1 MTSAGPE
8 APAAPVGI
16 EAAYLDQAGQRREAP
31 LDILHAIATVLAPP
45 APTEPTRS
53 VAPPVLVVAAEIRG
67 TALPL
72 ALPQG
77 AGDAA
82 IAWTLTE
89 EGGAVH
95 EGAALAADLGAAA
108 AIPLPPLPMGYHS
121 LSVTLGGTAA
131 ETLIIAAP
139 PQAYLP
145 ATVDEGAGVWG
156 MAVQAYALRRADDWG
171 MGDFTALATFVRHA
185 AAAGADAVGINPLH
199 TLHLADPH
207 RSSPYSPSHRFY
219 LNPLYIDATAV
230 ADFAECEAA
239 QHLVATAA
247 FADTL
252 ERLRAAPLIDYP
264 AVARC
269 KRAVLDLLYRHFRR
283 GHLAGGTER
292 AAAFRQ
298 FLDAEGEPL
307 RDFAVFQAIQQTRGA
322 ADPAQRDWRRWPPEL
337 RDPHATAVRAF
348 ADDHS
353 ELVEFFL
360 YLEWI
365 ARGQLAAC
373 AAAARDGGMAVG
385 LYRDLAVGVD
395 AAAGEAWL
403 RQDVIVGGWS
413 VGAPPDIWARNG
425 QDWGLSPL
433 NPAVLRAQRYRP
445 FIELI
450 RANMRDA
457 GALRIDHVLGLW
469 RTFWIRHGDPPAQG
483 AYVRYPFA
491 DLVAILALESRR
503 AQCIVIGE
511 DLGTVPAGLREAL
524 QRAGILSYRLLYFER
539 RPDGSACRPSDYPRH
554 ALVAIGTHD
563 LPTLKAYWNGGD
575 VGLRAELGILAE
587 PAHVAAER
595 ARRQTDIGAIMD
607 ALAETRLRV
616 DAQGGVVPTE
626 AAYRFLARTPGRIVM
641 VQVEDALGLEDQV
654 NVPGTIDTHPNWRRR
669 LPLPV
674 EAIFADPA
682 VVSLCAALREERPRA
697 SPAAS

>member
-1 MTSAGPE
+1 MNAAGTGPTE
-8 APAAPVGI
+8 AVFGI
-16 EAAYLDQAGQRREAP
+16 EATYIDQAGQRREAP
-31 LDILHAIATVLAPP
+31 IEIVHAIGSIFAP
-45 APTEPTRS
+45 AAGEARGAM
-53 VAPPVLVVAAEIRG
+53 VPPVLVVAADLRG
-67 TALPL
+67 AALPL
-72 ALPQG
+72 ALAPG
-77 AGDAA
+77 DRDAA
-82 IAWTLTE
+82 IGWTVTE
-89 EGGAVH
+89 EGGRVH
-95 EGAALAADLGAAA
+95 AGSGVAGDRDAP
-108 AIPLPPLPMGYHS
+108 AIALPPLPMGYH
-121 LSVTLGGTAA
+121 VAMVDAGAAARA
-131 ETLIIAAP
+131 ETMIVAAP
-139 PQAYLP
+139 AQAYLP
-145 ATVDEGAGVWG
+145 PAVDQGPGVWG
-156 MAVQAYALRRADDWG
+156 IAVQVYALRRAGDWG
-171 MGDFTALATFVRHA
+171 MGDFTSLAAFVRDA
-185 AAAGADAVGINPLH
+185 AAAGASVVGINPLH

-207 RSSPYSPSHRFY
+207 RSSPYSPSHRSY
-219 LNPLYIDATAV
+219 LNPLYIDVAAV
-230 ADFAECEAA
+230 ADFVECEAA
-239 QHLVATAA
+239 QHLVATTD
-247 FADTL
+247 FSETL
-252 ERLRAAPLIDYP
+252 HRLREAALIDYP

-269 KRAVLDLLYRHFRR
+269 KLAALDLSYRHFRR
-283 GHLAGGTER
+283 AHLAAGTER
-292 AAAFRQ
+292 AAAFRH
-298 FLDAEGEPL
+298 FLDGEGDAL
-307 RDFAVFQAIQQTRGA
+307 RDFAVFQAIQQARGA
-322 ADPAQRDWRRWPPEL
+322 VDPAQRDWRRWPQEL

-348 ADDHS
+348 ADDHA
-353 ELVEFFL
+353 ERVEFYL

-433 NPAVLRAQRYRP
+433 NPAALRTQRYRP
-445 FIELI
+445 FIEMI

-469 RTFWIRHGDPPAQG
+469 RTFWIRHGDPPARG

-503 AQCIVIGE
+503 SGCIVIGE

-524 QRAGILSYRLLYFER
+524 EHAGILSYRLLYFER

-563 LPTLKAYWNGGD
+563 LPTLKAFWSGGD
-575 VGLRAELGILAE
+575 VGLRADLGILAE

-595 ARRQTDIGAIMD
+595 ARRQTDIGAIVD
-607 ALAETRLRV
+607 ALNESRLRV
-616 DAQGGVVPTE
+616 DAQGDVVPTE

-641 VQVEDALGLEDQV
+641 VQIEDALGLEDQV

-674 EAIFADPA
+674 EAIFTEPA
-682 VVSLCAALREERPRA
+682 VRSLCAALREERPLSRA
-697 SPAAS
+697 TPS